1 MAGMFLSP
9 GSKLPIDV
17 PLISQIS
24 LAKHKLFRLSR
35 QGGAEH
41 RIPSARPFGTEAPV

>member
-24 LAKHKLFRLSR
+24 FAKHKLFRLSR
-35 QGGAEH
+35 QRGAEH
-41 RIPSARPFGTEAPV
+41 QIPSVRPFGAEAPV